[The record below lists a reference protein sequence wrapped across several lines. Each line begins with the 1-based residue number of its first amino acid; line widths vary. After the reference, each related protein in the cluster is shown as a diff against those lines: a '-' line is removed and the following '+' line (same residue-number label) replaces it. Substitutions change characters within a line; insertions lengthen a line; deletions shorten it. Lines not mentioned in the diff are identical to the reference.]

1 MWRRSEKSFTEE
13 SAYDPKTPLYLGI
26 VLYAG
31 RLCHVAA
38 EAYGQRDSGQE
49 KYLHPRAS
57 TTGRKARLDGNYGKR
72 QALQHYS
79 SL

>member
-1 MWRRSEKSFTEE
+1 M
-13 SAYDPKTPLYLGI
+13 YIGI

-38 EAYGQRDSGQE
+38 EAYGQRDSGQG
-49 KYLHPRAS
+49 KYLHPRAG
-57 TTGRKARLDGNYGKR
+57 TTGLKARLDGNHGKR
-72 QALQHYS
+72 QAIQHYS